1 MCRDHLYPICR
12 LPSSCIS
19 RRKERRR
26 KERSARA
33 LTTAGTV
40 DREERRPLHP
50 RAPRREIRILRENR
64 AELRKGVSFH
74 APDRRY
80 VYSYVSLA
88 RIFSVTLL
96 HAALFVLHF
105 TSPPFSFCPISPVLS
120 CNVPFRRVYPCVS
133 ILHALPIKL

>member
-33 LTTAGTV
+33 HDGG
-40 DREERRPLHP
+40 DCRPG
-50 RAPRREIRILRENR
+50 RATSVTSAPPRREIRILRENR

-96 HAALFVLHF
+96 HAALSVFHF

-120 CNVPFRRVYPCVS
+120 CNVLFRRVYPCVS